1 MLQVATPFFILELRI
16 SDPYLCVTFV
26 AAHKLCK
33 FPFEIQN

>member
-1 MLQVATPFFILELRI
+1 MLQVATPFFIEPRI

-33 FPFEIQN
+33 FPFEI

>member
-1 MLQVATPFFILELRI
+1 MLQVATPFFLELRI
-16 SDPYLCVTFV
+16 SDPYLFVTFV